1 MHLELL
7 VFFDVVTTHNTN
19 SDSYGATSFMVP
31 NDPVAPAALGP
42 AEQVLGPME
51 VNQKCG
57 TPRHGDVDNRAE
69 EEQHDELEQ
78 ATPHTVILGLAG
90 WRTGQDR

>member
-7 VFFDVVTTHNTN
+7 VFFDVVATHNTG
-19 SDSYGATSFMVP
+19 SDSYSAASLMVP

-42 AEQVLGPME
+42 AEHVLRRME

-57 TPRHGDVDNRAE
+57 TPRHGDVDDRAE
-69 EEQHDELEQ
+69 EKEHDELEQ
-78 ATPHTVILGLAG
+78 ATLHRAILGPAG